1 MLRIATVAALVTGSL
16 ALSACGGSDHPKHPP
31 KGPHGA
37 VVMPAASP
45 SIHFKVNDA
54 NGNTMDLM
62 IECGADTS
70 LKQCAEVNQNI
81 IDKVTKIRREQAGKK

>member
-16 ALSACGGSDHPKHPP
+16 ALSACGGWDHPKHPP